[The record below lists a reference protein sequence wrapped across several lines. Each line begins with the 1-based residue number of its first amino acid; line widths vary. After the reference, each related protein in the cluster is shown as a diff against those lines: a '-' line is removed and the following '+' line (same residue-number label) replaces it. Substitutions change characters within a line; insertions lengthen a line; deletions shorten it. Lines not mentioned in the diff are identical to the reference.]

1 MVGRSCC
8 AIFADGM
15 VYWVVRLE
23 GIVANGHQHGAEQF
37 GACALSII
45 FILFFVLFLVFP
57 RLRHCASAGTPGE
70 QDEICAFVL
79 YLIISDLCIRQSTVC
94 ESCLFASRLDSKRLA
109 NR

>member
-23 GIVANGHQHGAEQF
+23 GIAANGRLHGRSRA

-57 RLRHCASAGTPGE
+57 RLRHCASAGMPGE
-70 QDEICAFVL
+70 QVEICAFSL
-79 YLIISDLCIRQSTVC
+79 WLIVSDLCIR
-94 ESCLFASRLDSKRLA
+94 
-109 NR
+109 